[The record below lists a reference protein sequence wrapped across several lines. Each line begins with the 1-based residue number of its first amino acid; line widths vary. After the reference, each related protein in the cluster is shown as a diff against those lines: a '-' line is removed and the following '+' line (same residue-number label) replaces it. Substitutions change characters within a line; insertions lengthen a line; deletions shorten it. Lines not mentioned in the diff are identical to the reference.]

1 MMNRRDEL
9 LKIINN
15 DISLLPMVDEILFL
29 EGKLTELKK
38 LPFIKVHP
46 TDQTKQKPTPAAKQY
61 KELLQQYT
69 NCIKVLARA
78 SRTDDKDEES
88 PLRKW
93 VRKHVE

>member
-29 EGKLTELKK
+29 EGKLAELKK

-46 TDQTKQKPTPAAKQY
+46 TDQTKQKTTPAAKQY

-69 NCIKVLARA
+69 N
-78 SRTDDKDEES
+78 
-88 PLRKW
+88 
-93 VRKHVE
+93 